1 MSLPEPFRAD
11 AETGVLPQDLL
22 RAEEAILRGDFDG
35 AWAACDALESR
46 GELGTDPR
54 VRAATLLVRCRV
66 DRVRGEYSR
75 ALEAGEEAFL
85 LLKPLDDPALLARCH
100 SRLGAVH
107 YRLGNAEDAERHY
120 RAALHLYEW
129 DAPDARGRAVAH
141 NNLGVLFVQRA
152 QWTLALDHLARAI
165 AIAEDLHLDDKL
177 GTWLLNLGYAHVR
190 AGNWSDAQTA
200 LERGRELTAAFP
212 LHQARAHI
220 ALAMLAL
227 QIRDFPV
234 ALAQLQAALDIA
246 RPRGHA
252 REEAIA
258 EEVWGDLLCEQGATQ
273 EALSHYQRGLA
284 IARLHAPAG
293 DVTAEVERRL
303 AQACVALNQPREAI
317 EHAHAAI
324 EVGTRIMDPIE
335 VGAAYRARGEAQ
347 LLLGDRGA
355 ARRSFDLSVHTLV
368 RVEARLELAFTL
380 KSLGGFLVRHP
391 EHQRMTGEEKSSLF
405 EARNLFMRLGMD
417 HLVRQVDF
425 ELSEIERT
433 RGLFVRRFGPNA
445 VEEDAPKLTSQQQL
459 AGFLT
464 LDQRVLADLRV
475 CAETSAKVLLE
486 GETGT
491 GKEMFARSIHALSD
505 RWDKPFVV
513 LDCAALPE
521 GIAESELFGH
531 VRGAFTGAIRDQEGL
546 VLAADG
552 GTFFIDEVGELTPRL
567 QLKLLRLLQEQTIK
581 PVGGRTT
588 REVDIRIIA
597 ATNRDLRTEV
607 EAGRF
612 RKDLYYR
619 LKGMYVHLPPLRER
633 REDVRLL
640 AEHLLTYY
648 ANKHHR
654 TFTVNPGLLQALTQ
668 YDWPGNVRE
677 LESEVENLVA
687 RVQSGG
693 ELTPELLSAD
703 VRRKVWTGGA
713 DHVGLKTQLREMEMQ
728 SVSEA
733 LRRHGGNKS
742 AAARSLGIT
751 RKTLARKLASVSL
764 DG

>member
-1 MSLPEPFRAD
+1 MSLPESSRSELEP
-11 AETGVLPQDLL
+11 GSVPPDLE
-22 RAEEAILRGDFDG
+22 RAEDAVQRGDFD
-35 AWAACDALESR
+35 AAAALCDQVEAQHADEA
-46 GELGTDPR
+46 
-54 VRAATLLVRCRV
+54 VRAAVLLVRCRV
-66 DRVRGEYSR
+66 DRVRGDYRR
-75 ALEAGEEAFL
+75 ALEEGEEAFRT
-85 LLKPLDDPALLARCH
+85 LKRLGEPTQLARCH

-107 YRLGNAEDAERHY
+107 YRLGNAEEAERHY

-129 DAPDARGRAVAH
+129 DTPDPKGRAVAH

-152 QWTLALDHLARAI
+152 QWTLALNHLSRAI

-177 GTWLLNLGYAHVR
+177 GPWLLNLGYAHVR
-190 AGNWSDAQTA
+190 AGNWAEAQQA
-200 LERGRELTAAFP
+200 LERGMELTAHMP
-212 LHQARAHI
+212 QHQARAHI
-220 ALAMLAL
+220 ALAMLSL

-234 ALAQLQAALDIA
+234 ALGQLQTALEIA
-246 RPRGHA
+246 RIKGHA

-258 EEVWGDLLCEQGATQ
+258 EEVWGDLLCEQGATP
-273 EALSHYQRGLA
+273 EAVTHYQRGLA
-284 IARLHAPAG
+284 IARLHAPEG

-303 AQACVALNQPREAI
+303 AQACVALNEPREAI
-317 EHAHAAI
+317 EHANAAI
-324 EVGTRIMDPIE
+324 EVGERILDPIE
-335 VGAAYRARGEAQ
+335 VGAAYRSRGEAQ

-355 ARRSFDLSVHTLV
+355 ARRSFDLSVHTLSQ
-368 RVEARLELAFTL
+368 VEARLELAFTL
-380 KSLGGFLVRHP
+380 KALGGFLVRHP
-391 EHQRMTGEEKSSLF
+391 EHQRMRGEEKSALF
-405 EARNLFMRLGMD
+405 DARNLFMRLGLD

-433 RGLFVRRFGPNA
+433 RGLFVRRFAPNA
-445 VEEDAPKLTSQQQL
+445 VGDSPKVTSQQQL

-491 GKEMFARSIHALSD
+491 GKELFARSIHALSD

-513 LDCAALPE
+513 LDCASLPE

-552 GTFFIDEVGELTPRL
+552 GTFFIDEVGELSPRL

-581 PVGGRTT
+581 PVGARAT
-588 REVDIRIIA
+588 REVNIRIIA
-597 ATNRDLRTEV
+597 ATNRDLRSEV
-607 EAGRF
+607 EAERF

-633 REDVRLL
+633 REDIK
-640 AEHLLTYY
+640 LLTEHMLEYY
-648 ANKHHR
+648 AGKHHR
-654 TFTVNPGLLQALTQ
+654 TFSVNPGLLQALSQ

-687 RVQSGG
+687 RVPQGG
-693 ELTPELLSAD
+693 EITTDLLSAD
-703 VRRKVWTGGA
+703 VQRKVWATSGERA
-713 DHVGLKTQLREMEMQ
+713 GLRSRVQLVERQ

-733 LRRHGGNKS
+733 LRRCGGNKS
-742 AAARSLGIT
+742 AAARALGIT
-751 RKTLARKLASVSL
+751 RKTLARKLATVGL